1 MTDVTEHRVA
11 TKKSGAAPETAPRS
25 TPAEA
30 RPKLEPRI
38 EDVQLCV
45 ANVERLLYDSKRV
58 SEPTASALLELA
70 LEELMKGW
78 ILLAHRT
85 DISRDAQHPPR
96 PVTKGGRSLY
106 SLLSELKKI
115 DLLDTFYRHKP
126 KLDAL
131 RHVHRFIA
139 ESFQFARPEDFSG
152 SGKILAGG
160 ISQDALLSEDALSRA
175 RKLLKT
181 LNADEVIRLTELKE
195 SGFYVCLSKRGQ
207 LVSPD
212 SALFA
217 DSAILATYDRA
228 ALAILKGIVKAVT
241 TDVA

>member
-1 MTDVTEHRVA
+1 MTDRRVA
-11 TKKSGAAPETAPRS
+11 NQGSGVSLEPAPRG
-25 TPAEA
+25 TPAA
-30 RPKLEPRI
+30 TPLKLEPRI

-45 ANVERLLYDSKRV
+45 ANVERLLYDSTKV

-85 DISRDAQHPPR
+85 DVNRDAQQRPHPD
-96 PVTKGGRSLY
+96 TGGTNPLS
-106 SLLSELKKI
+106 SLLSNLQKI
-115 DLLDTFYRHKP
+115 NLLHTFHRHKP

-131 RHVHRFIA
+131 RYVHKFISEVLQSA
-139 ESFQFARPEDFSG
+139 KPEDFAG
-152 SGKILAGG
+152 SDKILAGG
-160 ISQDALLSEDALSRA
+160 ISQDSLFSEETLFRA
-175 RKLLKT
+175 KNLLKT
-181 LNADEVIRLTELKE
+181 LNADKVVRLTELKE

-212 SALFA
+212 SAPFA

-228 ALAILKGIVKAVT
+228 VLAMLKGIVKAVT
-241 TDVA
+241 IDLA